1 MAPAKKRRRLP
12 TLINRGLGLIE
23 VILPRGGSESIVSPL
38 PEGRRDDAGFW
49 YPVGYDQPA
58 DIFTPQQ
65 RRLQEKQRAIQRDR
79 RRRLPPV
86 DAAVLDARTT
96 LDNPKSGTRDTAG
109 PPQAATNRDQGAGV
123 AAAPGTP
130 AIQGPPAAQA
140 SPAARTSQATQVP
153 PAARVS
159 PAAEAIPAILT
170 GGFGLREVQVP
181 DPGASSRPN
190 RAHRDSRRR
199 TAATAA
205 GRRVDST
212 HASE

>member
-23 VILPRGGSESIVSPL
+23 VILPRGGSECIVSPL

-49 YPVGYDQPA
+49 YPVGYDQPG

-79 RRRLPPV
+79 RRRSPPV
-86 DAAVLDARTT
+86 DAAVLDARKTR
-96 LDNPKSGTRDTAG
+96 DNPKSGTRNPAG

-123 AAAPGTP
+123 AA
-130 AIQGPPAAQA
+130 
-140 SPAARTSQATQVP
+140 V
-153 PAARVS
+153 
-159 PAAEAIPAILT
+159 EAIPAILT
-170 GGFGLREVQVP
+170 GGFGLREMQVP
-181 DPGASSRPN
+181 DPGAPSRPDG
-190 RAHRDSRRR
+190 AHRDSRPR